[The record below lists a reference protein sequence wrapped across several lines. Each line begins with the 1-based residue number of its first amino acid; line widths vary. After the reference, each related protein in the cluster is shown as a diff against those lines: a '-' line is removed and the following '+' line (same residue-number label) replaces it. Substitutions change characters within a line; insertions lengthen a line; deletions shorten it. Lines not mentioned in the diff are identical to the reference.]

1 MLIEAFDKVLEQ
13 VKALSANEQRRLQEA
28 LDEMLNQE
36 ARDQD
41 QEDESTSSSI
51 TVIRFGQNNQE
62 ASFHF
67 YRWT

>member
-13 VKALSANEQRRLQEA
+13 VKALSANEQRRLQGT
-28 LDEMLNQE
+28 LDEMLNQ
-36 ARDQD
+36 Q
-41 QEDESTSSSI
+41 QETKNDGSISSSV
-51 TVIRFGQNNQE
+51 TVIRFGPNNQE

>member
-1 MLIEAFDKVLEQ
+1 MLIEAFDKGLEQ

-67 YRWT
+67 YR